1 MRKMFCSF
9 AEAVY
14 TVKDSCDFAKD
25 ITQGSSKL
33 FMASLDVDPFF
44 TNLPLDETIE

>member
-1 MRKMFCSF
+1 MFCSF
-9 AEAVY
+9 VEAVY